1 MGLPKIDVPT
11 QNINLPSTKKELLIR
26 PFLVKEEKILL
37 TALASEDSVEVVN
50 ATRQVVNNC
59 VLTKDFD
66 IDSIAIYD
74 LEFLL
79 LKLRVM
85 SVGEKL
91 KLRFQALENS
101 TCEECKKP
109 RELEVDISQAS
120 VIFPEGHEKKVE
132 LTNNVGIV
140 LKDPEARIMQEL
152 DKAKYSKDITDLL
165 KIIWKCVDF
174 VYEGDNITA
183 SKDVSLEE
191 GVKFLESLKSNQF
204 KKVEQF
210 FNTIPKLHLSVPVKC
225 SKCEYSETY
234 VMEKLE
240 DFFA

>member
-101 TCEECKKP
+101 TCEECKKT

-132 LTNNVGIV
+132 LTNTVGLV

-174 VYEGDNITA
+174 VYEGDNITS
-183 SKDVSLEE
+183 SKDVSLDE